1 MIGVDAAA
9 VLDATME
16 EHGIE
21 RVTVIRKWDDA
32 CGAYVWTVRVATP
45 FAGRI
50 AAQWGTIGGESEQH
64 EQLPDA
70 MVDAVRALSEARR
83 EAAGK

>member
-9 VLDATME
+9 VLDATMAR
-16 EHGIE
+16 HCIE
-21 RVTVIRKWDDA
+21 RMTIIRTWDDRTCA
-32 CGAYVWTVRVATP
+32 HVWTVR
-45 FAGRI
+45 
-50 AAQWGTIGGESEQH
+50 AAAPYGLIVESEPH

-83 EAAGK
+83 EAAQELSRR

>member
-1 MIGVDAAA
+1 VIGVDAAA

-21 RVTVIRKWDDA
+21 RMTVIRKWNDA

-45 FAGRI
+45 FTGLV
-50 AAQWGTIGGESEQH
+50 AAQFGTIGAEGGPRLE
-64 EQLPDA
+64 LPDA
-70 MVDAVRALSEARR
+70 MIDAVRALSEARR